1 MPRLKTKSTIVMY
14 LKSDFVELCMTIEL
28 FLFKSMIDQFINE
41 ELKKIN
47 YPSVFLPP
55 PVILANI
62 SATVFYDKVKLGLL
76 DFQSFIYFCNFTSW
90 RRDLWHTP
98 NNLDGG
104 QSLFWIFL
112 PQDFWFPR
120 PS

>member
-1 MPRLKTKSTIVMY
+1 MY

-41 ELKKIN
+41 EELKKIN

-62 SATVFYDKVKLGLL
+62 SATVFTTRL
-76 DFQSFIYFCNFTSW
+76 S
-90 RRDLWHTP
+90 
-98 NNLDGG
+98 
-104 QSLFWIFL
+104 
-112 PQDFWFPR
+112 
-120 PS
+120 

>member
-1 MPRLKTKSTIVMY
+1 MY

-47 YPSVFLPP
+47 YPSVFCLP

-62 SATVFYDKVKLGLL
+62 SATVFLRQG
-76 DFQSFIYFCNFTSW
+76 
-90 RRDLWHTP
+90 
-98 NNLDGG
+98 
-104 QSLFWIFL
+104 
-112 PQDFWFPR
+112 
-120 PS
+120 

>member
-1 MPRLKTKSTIVMY
+1 MY

-55 PVILANI
+55 PVIL
-62 SATVFYDKVKLGLL
+62 V
-76 DFQSFIYFCNFTSW
+76 
-90 RRDLWHTP
+90 
-98 NNLDGG
+98 
-104 QSLFWIFL
+104 
-112 PQDFWFPR
+112 
-120 PS
+120 

>member
-62 SATVFYDKVKLGLL
+62 SATVFTTRL
-76 DFQSFIYFCNFTSW
+76 S
-90 RRDLWHTP
+90 
-98 NNLDGG
+98 
-104 QSLFWIFL
+104 
-112 PQDFWFPR
+112 
-120 PS
+120 